1 MTTTAA
7 CHRHDISDRAWAIL
21 EPILPGGPG
30 KVGRPALNNRRFS
43 NGAFWV
49 LGAGPPWRDLPS
61 DYGHWGSTTYNRFR
75 NWPKDGAW
83 ERLLKHLG
91 QRPRPGVAD
100 D

>member
-43 NGAFWV
+43 NGAF
-49 LGAGPPWRDLPS
+49 LGSWRWRSLARPAIRLRTLGLYLQSLPQLAE
-61 DYGHWGSTTYNRFR
+61 RR
-75 NWPKDGAW
+75 RRGATP
-83 ERLLKHLG
+83 EHPG

>member
-43 NGAFWV
+43 NGVFWV
-49 LGAGPPWRDLPS
+49 LGAGAPWRDLPRLRTLGLYPTIASATGRKMAHGS
-61 DYGHWGSTTYNRFR
+61 DS
-75 NWPKDGAW
+75 
-83 ERLLKHLG
+83 
-91 QRPRPGVAD
+91 
-100 D
+100 